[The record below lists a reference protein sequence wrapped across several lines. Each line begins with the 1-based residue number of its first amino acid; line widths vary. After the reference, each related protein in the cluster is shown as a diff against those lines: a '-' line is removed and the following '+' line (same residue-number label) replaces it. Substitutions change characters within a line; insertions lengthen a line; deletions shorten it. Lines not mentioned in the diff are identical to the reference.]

1 MKKIGIMT
9 IYYNNDN
16 YGGIAQAYALNKY
29 ISDLKYDS
37 EIITYMRN
45 KREVNLTTKNSNV
58 KYIIQRV
65 KNKII
70 NKFIY
75 SPIEKIME
83 KKYTRLLEQRHEKLQ
98 DFRNNIKHS
107 VVYDS
112 DSIEEIK
119 DKYDIYITGSD
130 QTWNPGCIDKGFVF
144 DFLDNEKYN
153 VFSYA
158 PSIAV
163 DQFSENYIEYMNK
176 VLKKYKFISV
186 REEKSRD
193 NLKKYIDRDI
203 EWVVDPTMLLE
214 KKEWDSLATNRKI
227 KEKYI
232 ISYILGNSKKQ
243 RKKVKRFAKEKGL
256 KLVTIPYIKNG
267 SQFKF
272 KLVDYKF
279 GDEQMIDISFGD
291 FLSLIKYSEYVVTD
305 SFHAVSFSYIF
316 EKEFFV
322 INRDSVIST
331 NSRIDSILK
340 ILGLPERYITD
351 KKIPLNVEKINYS
364 EINKNARVKIDK
376 SKKYLDIAL
385 NGMKH

>member
-29 ISDLKYDS
+29 LSDLKYDS

>member
-1 MKKIGIMT
+1 MKKVGIMT

-29 ISDLKYDS
+29 LSDLNYDS
-37 EIITYMRN
+37 EIITYVRN
-45 KREVNLTTKNSNV
+45 KRESNLTTKNSTV
-58 KYIIQRV
+58 KYIIKRA

-70 NKFIY
+70 DKCIY
-75 SPIEKIME
+75 SPIEKIIE
-83 KKYTRLLEQRHEKLQ
+83 KRYIELLEQRHKKLQ

-107 VVYDS
+107 LIYYS
-112 DSIEEIK
+112 DNIDEIK
-119 DKYDIYITGSD
+119 DKYDVYITGSD

-158 PSIAV
+158 PSIAI
-163 DQFSENYIEYMNK
+163 DEFSENYIEYMK
-176 VLKKYKFISV
+176 RVLKKYKFISV

-193 NLKKYIDRDI
+193 NLKKYINRDI
-203 EWVVDPTMLLE
+203 EWVVDPTMLLA
-214 KKEWDSLATNRKI
+214 KKEWDALATERKI

-232 ISYILGNSKKQ
+232 VSYILGNSKKQ
-243 RKKVKRFAKEKGL
+243 RRKVERFAKEKGL

-291 FLSLIKYSEYVVTD
+291 FLSLIKYAEYVITD

-340 ILGLPERYITD
+340 ILGLPERFITD
-351 KKIPLNVEKINYS
+351 KKIPLYTKKIDYAV
-364 EINKNARVKIDK
+364 INKNANIMIDK
-376 SKKYLDIAL
+376 SKKYLKIAL
-385 NGMKH
+385 NEIEE